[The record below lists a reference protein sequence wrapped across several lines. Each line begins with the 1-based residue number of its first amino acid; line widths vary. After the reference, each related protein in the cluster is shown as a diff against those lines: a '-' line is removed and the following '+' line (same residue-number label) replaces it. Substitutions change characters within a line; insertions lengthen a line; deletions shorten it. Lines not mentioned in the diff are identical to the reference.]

1 MNFYGTLGMACAEEE
16 TLYQMFRAG
25 MTGARLNLSH
35 TNLKESGGLLNCF
48 RAAAERAV
56 AKAEERMFDLTQE
69 MEAAAADYLKLQDLY
84 EQKEALEEEILKL
97 YGKWEDLS
105 AQLEEARG

>member
-16 TLYQMFRAG
+16 ILYQMFRAG

-48 RAAAERAV
+48 RAAAERAAV
-56 AKAEERMFDLTQE
+56 
-69 MEAAAADYLKLQDLY
+69 
-84 EQKEALEEEILKL
+84 
-97 YGKWEDLS
+97 
-105 AQLEEARG
+105 

>member
-35 TNLKESGGLLNCF
+35 TSLKESGGLLNCF
-48 RAAAERAV
+48 RAAAERAASPFRRLPYSV
-56 AKAEERMFDLTQE
+56 HSGDGRSLWMTAPCC
-69 MEAAAADYLKLQDLY
+69 
-84 EQKEALEEEILKL
+84 
-97 YGKWEDLS
+97 
-105 AQLEEARG
+105 